1 MRTRDRDGL
10 GLNDIKTANA
20 CDRWARSGREEW
32 DPRAFPPG
40 VGSADPNDRGRC
52 HSPVHSKSMT
62 LGSIAVVLGSYL
74 LGSVDFAVLIARAK
88 GLDIY
93 SKGSGNPGAS
103 NVYRS
108 IGKKAGMTV
117 LGLDLLKGLL
127 AALVGAAVGGPTLG
141 AAAGLT
147 AVAGHC
153 YPVFHHFRGGKGAAT
168 LSGVMFALY
177 PVATAVLLVVFI
189 VLIVT
194 THIAAIGSIVVT
206 LAAVPGAWLTG
217 GRGWALVW
225 VGAAVA
231 LVLYRHR
238 GNFARLL
245 RGIERKVVEE

>member
-1 MRTRDRDGL
+1 
-10 GLNDIKTANA
+10 
-20 CDRWARSGREEW
+20 
-32 DPRAFPPG
+32 
-40 VGSADPNDRGRC
+40 
-52 HSPVHSKSMT
+52 MT

-74 LGSVDFAVLIARAK
+74 SGSVDFAVLIARAK

-108 IGKKAGMTV
+108 IGKTAGVTV

-127 AALVGAAVGGPTLG
+127 AALVGTAIGGPALG
-141 AAAGLT
+141 AAAGFA
-147 AVAGHC
+147 AVVGHC

-168 LSGVMFALY
+168 LSGVMFALF

-189 VLIVT
+189 ALVVT
-194 THIAAIGSIVVT
+194 TRIAAIGSIVVT

-217 GRGWALVW
+217 GRGWALIW

-238 GNFARLL
+238 GNIVRLL